1 MKKKIALLLA
11 CAALALTACGSSE
24 PTATTAAD
32 VSEAESEETAEAET
46 TAAESSEA
54 ETESSEAA
62 KEFAE
67 KGKELL
73 VLHSPFSYIAAE
85 HPPQSDRHQYD
96 CYYGDN
102 RPCSLLY
109 YDGSRDREN
118 QSHSDKKYRQLIRAI
133 AP

>member
-1 MKKKIALLLA
+1 MPAVRTGDLYLAFAFRNPQFLMAFRTIEIAMSLLA
-11 CAALALTACGSSE
+11 FLSCFFSFSLLFAFPCFFRIAF
-24 PTATTAAD
+24 
-32 VSEAESEETAEAET
+32 EETEE
-46 TAAESSEA
+46 
-54 ETESSEAA
+54 
-62 KEFAE
+62 
-67 KGKELL
+67 GKELL

-85 HPPQSDRHQYD
+85 HPPQSNRHQYD